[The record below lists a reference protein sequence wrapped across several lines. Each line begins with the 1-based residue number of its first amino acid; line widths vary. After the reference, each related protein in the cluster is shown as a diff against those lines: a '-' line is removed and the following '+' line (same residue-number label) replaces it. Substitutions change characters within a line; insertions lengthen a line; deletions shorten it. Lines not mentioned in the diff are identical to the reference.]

1 MSKPPSIWTKLFE
14 KHTDHPDV
22 TPRVDLNVIRQI
34 LLIGVP
40 ILLLLAAISWFL
52 MSR

>member
-1 MSKPPSIWTKLFE
+1 MNKPPSFWTRMFE
-14 KHTDHPDV
+14 KHTDHPEV
-22 TPRVDLNVIRQI
+22 TPRADLNVTGQI

-40 ILLLLAAISWFL
+40 LLLLLAAISWFF